1 MCVYV
6 CMCVGEEDLFDSRKK
21 IKVRKGAQKMI
32 FICHFPAEKY
42 KKIQFRVLC
51 VFQKANP
58 VIQRFYFYHYN
69 GNRYGLVEEV

>member
-1 MCVYV
+1 
-6 CMCVGEEDLFDSRKK
+6 
-21 IKVRKGAQKMI
+21 MI

-51 VFQKANP
+51 VFQKANS

-69 GNRYGLVEEV
+69 GNRYELVRYEVYNTFKFELRDRQLLKKSLK